1 MTLRNENLG
10 KTSLFQAPA
19 VIQMDEAAMLA
30 RLIFRDAS
38 VLILDKPAGIAVH
51 KGAHGGADIE
61 AFFPHLQFGLPRV
74 PALAHRLDRETSG
87 CLVLGRHAQAL
98 KRLGHCFSSNQV
110 EKTYLALTVGAPPTD
125 SGVLD
130 TPILKTGHGA
140 RWRIVLDASGQ
151 EAITHY
157 EVLHRGDVSLL
168 KLTPKTGRTH
178 QLRVHCAG
186 AGFPIVGDPFY
197 GVKEGLLSAQHA
209 STMLHAASIAI
220 PYYDKKP
227 AIAAAAPL
235 PAHMLALME
244 EYQIAAS

>member
-1 MTLRNENLG
+1 MTVRNENLEE
-10 KTSLFQAPA
+10 TSPYKAPA
-19 VIQMDEAAMLA
+19 ITTMSEAAMVGSL
-30 RLIFRDAS
+30 LFRDAS
-38 VLILDKPAGIAVH
+38 VLVLNKPAGIAVH
-51 KGAHGGADIE
+51 KGAHAGADIE
-61 AFFPHLQFGLPRV
+61 AFFPHIQFGLPRV

-98 KRLGHCFSSNQV
+98 KRLGHCFSSNQA
-110 EKTYLALTVGAPPTD
+110 EKTYLALVVGAPKD
-125 SGVLD
+125 DAGVMD
-130 TPILKTGHGA
+130 APILKTGQGA

-157 EVLHRGDVSLL
+157 EVLQRGEVSLL

-197 GVKEGLLSAQHA
+197 GVKEGDLSAKNA

-227 AIAAAAPL
+227 PIAATAPL

-244 EYQIAAS
+244 HYGITA